1 MRRDDGDVR
10 EERKREDDGREEN
23 RRREDGGGREE
34 NRRRE
39 EGGSRKSSG
48 NSNSELEL
56 VGGGR
61 RNSAEGQ
68 PPPR

>member
-1 MRRDDGDVR
+1 MRRDDG
-10 EERKREDDGREEN
+10 DGREEN

-34 NRRRE
+34 NRRKE
-39 EGGSRKSSG
+39 DGGSRKSSA

-61 RNSAEGQ
+61 SSRRNSAEGH
-68 PPPR
+68 PPR